1 MPKGFSTLIPRLIL
15 QKELPGIPRR
25 KGRQEGERER
35 QIKKHRERERIT
47 EMKEET
53 GRERG
58 RGEGAVFK
66 DESLEFEFSVC

>member
-15 QKELPGIPRR
+15 QKELTGIPRR

-35 QIKKHRERERIT
+35 QIKKHRDRERIT

-53 GRERG
+53 G
-58 RGEGAVFK
+58 
-66 DESLEFEFSVC
+66 